1 MKRLDYVT
9 RGTCSKVIQVE
20 IDDDNRISDVKFIGG
35 CHGNTQGV
43 SALVKGMPAE
53 EAVRRLEGIDCHG
66 KGTSCPD
73 QLAEALKQMLK
84 E

>member
-73 QLAEALKQMLK
+73 QLAKALKQMLK